1 MSVGRFAVAV
11 LLAAALWSCADDER
25 HFRSGVIDPEHTPTM
40 TTLRANTIITDSGYP
55 RYRIIA
61 PTWLMFEEAEDPR
74 WTFPD
79 GMHMEQYDN
88 AGNIHSTIDC
98 DSATYFSAR
107 QTWRLDGAV
116 DIAGAEGQRF
126 LTQQLFWDR
135 IHHEVYSDSFIHIE
149 RPDRVI
155 EGFGFK
161 SNDRMTRYVVLH
173 PSGIFPASQF
183 DRNNGDEEYFEPI
196 HNTPDTAAINGPYDV
211 EAAAADDPE
220 DARRTDEAFNGD
232 PTDTIYVSPDAVNR
246 PQRRAARNVLRRR
259 TPYSQQQQKTDS
271 ASAPAPAPDAATPPA
286 PRLPVPTGPRSA
298 SSTKSVQ
305 QNSRQ

>member
-1 MSVGRFAVAV
+1 MSLPRP
-11 LLAAALWSCADDER
+11 LAALPLLMAILLIGCADDDR
-25 HFRSGVIDPEHTPTM
+25 PSRGGVIDPEHTPTM
-40 TTLRANTIITDSGYP
+40 TTLRANTVITDSGYP

-61 PTWLMFEEAEDPR
+61 PTWLMFDEAEEPR

-98 DSATYFSAR
+98 DSAVYFTSK

-116 DIAGAEGQRF
+116 DIASTEGQRF
-126 LTQQLFWDR
+126 LTQQLWWDR

-161 SNDRMTRYVVLH
+161 SNDRMTRYVVLR

-183 DRNNGDEEYFEPI
+183 RSGDDGEEMAP
-196 HNTPDTAAINGPYDV
+196 TPAPASPDAPYDPV
-211 EAAAADDPE
+211 AAASADPV
-220 DARRTDEAFNGD
+220 DAQRTDTAFNGV
-232 PTDTIYVSPDAVNR
+232 PSDTIFVSTKAADR
-246 PQRRAARNVLRRR
+246 PQRRAARAVLRRR
-259 TPYSQQQQKTDS
+259 TPYSRQQEHTDS
-271 ASAPAPAPDAATPPA
+271 AKT
-286 PRLPVPTGPRSA
+286 
-298 SSTKSVQ
+298 STIQ
-305 QNSRQ
+305 TTDRQ